1 MGYLCLIMTPIVDR
15 KWIVKEPGNPVLVR
29 QLAQELGIDHVLS
42 ELLVQRGIKN
52 YEQAREFFRP
62 DLSMLHDPFLMVDMQ
77 KAVDRIE
84 LAVNR
89 KEKILIYELRKA
101 HEEAVAFE
109 KQAALDRHKY
119 ISVAT
124 KIIEQLNSA
133 SQRGEISLDRAWTYR
148 IPRFL
153 DMFKKIP
160 RRTKADTV
168 LFDDETR
175 ETLTVIQSEKIGI
188 DTLLKESWG
197 TIWKN

>member
-1 MGYLCLIMTPIVDR
+1 MR
-15 KWIVKEPGNPVLVR
+15 KN
-29 QLAQELGIDHVLS
+29 D
-42 ELLVQRGIKN
+42 
-52 YEQAREFFRP
+52 
-62 DLSMLHDPFLMVDMQ
+62 
-77 KAVDRIE
+77 
-84 LAVNR
+84 
-89 KEKILIYELRKA
+89 ILNDFPELRKA

-153 DMFKKIP
+153 DMFKNIP

-188 DTLLKESWG
+188 DTLLKDSWG
-197 TIWKN
+197 RFGRIKTAVVHEDNRPKEKPQKCNIEDLVEEYNTEEYIDRIWLEVRFAPQKGVKEL

>member
-1 MGYLCLIMTPIVDR
+1 MR
-15 KWIVKEPGNPVLVR
+15 KN
-29 QLAQELGIDHVLS
+29 D
-42 ELLVQRGIKN
+42 
-52 YEQAREFFRP
+52 
-62 DLSMLHDPFLMVDMQ
+62 
-77 KAVDRIE
+77 
-84 LAVNR
+84 
-89 KEKILIYELRKA
+89 ILNDFPELRKA

-109 KQAALDRHKY
+109 KQAALDKHKF

-175 ETLTVIQSEKIGI
+175 ETLTVMQSEKIGI
-188 DTLLKESWG
+188 DTLLKDSWG
-197 TIWKN
+197 RFGKIKTKIVHEGTGPKTKPQYCDIEDIVEKYSSEEYIECVYFEANYTPKL

>member
-1 MGYLCLIMTPIVDR
+1 MR
-15 KWIVKEPGNPVLVR
+15 KN
-29 QLAQELGIDHVLS
+29 D
-42 ELLVQRGIKN
+42 
-52 YEQAREFFRP
+52 
-62 DLSMLHDPFLMVDMQ
+62 
-77 KAVDRIE
+77 
-84 LAVNR
+84 
-89 KEKILIYELRKA
+89 ILNDFPELRKA

-153 DMFKKIP
+153 DLFKKIP

-175 ETLTVIQSEKIGI
+175 ETLTVMQSEKIGI
-188 DTLLKESWG
+188 DTLLKDSWG
-197 TIWKN
+197 RFGKIKTKIVHEGTGPKTKPQYCDIEDIVEKYSREEHIEHIFLEVEFAPKKRV